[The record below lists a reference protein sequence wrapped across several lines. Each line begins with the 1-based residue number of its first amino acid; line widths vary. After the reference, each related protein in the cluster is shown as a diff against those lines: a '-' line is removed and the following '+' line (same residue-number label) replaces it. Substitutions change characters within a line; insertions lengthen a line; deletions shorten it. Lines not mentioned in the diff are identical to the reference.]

1 MISLPGA
8 TREAPTLVTTIMF
21 PGLYVLHASKGDVR
35 VNVVDR
41 PAGTNRGTVEGLNG
55 GKTYVTYLNPG
66 DVIFHFGPPCDFSG
80 VRLGD
85 EF

>member
-1 MISLPGA
+1 MISLPA
-8 TREAPTLVTTIMF
+8 ASREAPTEVTTITF
-21 PGLYVLHASKGDVR
+21 PGIYLFHVTRGDLR
-35 VNVVDR
+35 INVVDR
-41 PAGTNRGTVEGLNG
+41 PAGTNRGTVIGLNG

-66 DVIFHFGPPCDFSG
+66 DVIFHFGPACDFSG